1 MFTLRLGLLVSTAAG
16 YHVDV
21 RAAFRQYCSS
31 FCGKGGY
38 SICDIGSGN
47 MQMESMD
54 LVNGTAPFFVETA
67 FNESDVGGPVPATN
81 AEYTSD
87 SASCNEAHGNTCLHG
102 GHDWTWCNY
111 RQYKCMAKY
120 VSVGDKRYSNIKT
133 TKQPG
138 AGGFVFTHYVDNA
151 FNHEQ
156 TSTVEFNE
164 ATTATASM
172 TLGTTVSV
180 GTEISFTEKAPVGL
194 DSSIKASMKMD
205 ISSSHSRTVSKTQ
218 GWKISQPVTV
228 PPRSTA
234 KVQMIITKVKVSGDW
249 GAQVRFPQKGKVWC
263 NNKVNGHNEW
273 FVSASQFLPK
283 YNSHACH
290 GDYCYIKGKFEGWH
304 GVDSQIKLTPC
315 KLHSKSC
322 SGHYDS
328 RRRHHHN
335 VEGTDTN
342 VDDAAANN
350 ITEVMV

>member
-1 MFTLRLGLLVSTAAG
+1 MG
-16 YHVDV
+16 DV
-21 RAAFRQYCSS
+21 REAFWHYCSS
-31 FCGKGGY
+31 FCGQGGY

-81 AEYTSD
+81 AEYMSD

-138 AGGFVFTHYVDNA
+138 AGGFVFPHYVDNA

-172 TLGTTVSV
+172 T
-180 GTEISFTEKAPVGL
+180 
-194 DSSIKASMKMD
+194 ASMKMD

-263 NNKVNGHNEW
+263 NNKVN
-273 FVSASQFLPK
+273 
-283 YNSHACH
+283 
-290 GDYCYIKGKFEGWH
+290 
-304 GVDSQIKLTPC
+304 
-315 KLHSKSC
+315 
-322 SGHYDS
+322 
-328 RRRHHHN
+328 
-335 VEGTDTN
+335 
-342 VDDAAANN
+342 
-350 ITEVMV
+350 